1 MVHHSLRIIDSK
13 PFYSQMDSVL
23 LSGSEQ
29 LTSANSLVC
38 ITTDQPHTWMSQ
50 MPREREDWKAVVSVA
65 PIVDAMSSWAS
76 ASLIRQLSACGSLQS
91 QDFPPCI
98 LDCTQDDRPGRQEC
112 LPEVLT
118 IFTQMIMQ
126 GQHPHL
132 LL

>member
-38 ITTDQPHTWMSQ
+38 ITTDQPQPWDVQ
-50 MPREREDWKAVVSVA
+50 MPREKEEWKAVVRVA
-65 PIVDAMSSWAS
+65 PVVDAKSSWAS

-91 QDFPPCI
+91 QDFPPCT
-98 LDCTQDDRPGRQEC
+98 LDTRKTDQADKEC
-112 LPEVLT
+112 LHGGSGS
-118 IFTQMIMQ
+118 IHF
-126 GQHPHL
+126 
-132 LL
+132 